1 MSLLQ
6 KLRSVRA
13 VLTLWYTTILL
24 IAFLVFGASVYVYL
38 SHLQGEALEKD
49 LLEEVGWIA
58 SLIDLDRDHFSA
70 GEPPGRL
77 FADVEEQIVQHF
89 TQSPRNYI
97 IVLTT
102 SGGEIIYRTNQ
113 GFRQALLGGDV
124 PSDQPVVQKISDGNG
139 GDMRVAGRR
148 IGQFVIRVAYTE
160 SIAQGV
166 RKSLLSIFAVL
177 VPVVLFIAIAGGWVM
192 AGVVLRPVGQITEL
206 ADRIT
211 AEHLNERIPSR
222 VIDDELGRLIK
233 TINGMI
239 TRLESSF
246 EQIKQFSLSV
256 AHELKTPLTILKGES
271 ELALAKSMSAD
282 EAQQLANTYLEETIR
297 LSRIVED
304 LLTLAKAETKE
315 LSIQREP
322 VRVDMLMEE
331 VYDDATI
338 LAANKELTIVSAANE
353 AGTVL
358 GDPVRLRQLFRALVS
373 NAIRYTDPGGT
384 IRLSCRC
391 EPEIVRVDIEDTGI
405 GIPAE
410 SLDKIFDRLYRVDEA
425 RSRAKGG
432 SGLGLSIA
440 RWIAEAHNGTI
451 SVVSAPGQGS
461 TFTVRLP
468 RVT

>member
-6 KLRSVRA
+6 KLKSVRA
-13 VLTLWYTTILL
+13 VLTLWYSTVLF

-38 SHLQGEALEKD
+38 RHLQLEALEND
-49 LLEEVGWIA
+49 LLEEANWIA
-58 SLIDLDRDHFSA
+58 SLIDLERDQIDDKEGSA
-70 GEPPGRL
+70 RL
-77 FADVEEQIVQHF
+77 LADIQEQIVQHF
-89 TQSPRNYI
+89 TQSPRNYL

-102 SGGEIIYRTNQ
+102 SEGEVIYRTNQ
-113 GFRQALLGGDV
+113 GFRRVVLETEID
-124 PSDQPVVQKISDGNG
+124 PEQPAVQKISDGAG
-139 GDMRVAGRR
+139 GSMRVVGRKV
-148 IGQFVIRVAYTE
+148 GQFLIRVAYTE
-160 SIAQGV
+160 SVTEGV
-166 RKSLLSIFAVL
+166 LKSLLSIFAVL
-177 VPVVLFIAIAGGWVM
+177 VPVVMFIAVAGGWVM
-192 AGVVLRPVGQITEL
+192 SGVALRPIGQITEL

-222 VIDDELGRLIK
+222 AVDDELGRLIK

-256 AHELKTPLTILKGES
+256 AHEMKTPLTILKGES
-271 ELALAKSMSAD
+271 ELALSSPMSAD
-282 EAQQLANTYLEETIR
+282 EAQQLANTYLEETTR

-322 VRVDMLMEE
+322 VRVDVLMDE

-338 LAANKELTIVSAANE
+338 LAANKQLAITSTANE
-353 AGTVL
+353 PCTVL

-373 NAIRYTDPGGT
+373 NAIRYTDPGGSV
-384 IRLSCRC
+384 RLSCSR
-391 EPEIVRVDIEDTGI
+391 EPEVVRVDIEDTGI
-405 GIPAE
+405 GIPEE
-410 SLDKIFDRLYRVDEA
+410 SLEKIFDRFYRVDEA
-425 RSRAKGG
+425 RSREKGG

-451 SVVSAPGQGS
+451 SVVSSPGKGS
-461 TFTVRLP
+461 TFTVRVP
-468 RVT
+468 RMS